1 MSEVKGQAVQAGS
14 QVNPYVPRPVVID
27 QVIVENDAK
36 DLRTFRFKFEKPEDA
51 AGFKHECGQFGILPV
66 PGAGESPIGIAS
78 SPLDEGY
85 VEFTVKRY
93 ATGVVSSTLH
103 SMQAGDRMGVR
114 GPYGNAYPMKEM
126 EGGNVVI
133 VSGGFAFTTL
143 RATIR
148 WMLDDRNRSRYKN
161 ITVIYGARSPGE
173 LLYKEELKAWEAASG
188 IDMYVTVDKGDEN
201 WKGREGFVPAVLQ
214 EVAPSSADAT
224 ALVCGPPIMLKFT
237 MQPLLQLGFT
247 PERIVTSLERKMS
260 CGFGKCG
267 RCGVGS
273 KFVCK
278 DGPVFTY
285 RQIQDLGIELF

>member
-1 MSEVKGQAVQAGS
+1 MSEVKGQVTQARSGA
-14 QVNPYVPRPVVID
+14 NPYVPKPVVIEK
-27 QVIVENDAK
+27 IIIENDAR
-36 DLRTFRFKFEKPEDA
+36 DLRTFRLKFVNPEDA
-51 AGFKHECGQFGILPV
+51 AGFKHECGQFGILSV
-66 PGAGESPIGIAS
+66 PGEGECPIGIAS

-93 ATGVVSSTLH
+93 PTGVVSSTLH
-103 SMQAGDRMGVR
+103 GMREGERMGLR

-126 EGGNVVI
+126 EGRNVVI

-143 RATIR
+143 RATIK
-148 WMLDDRNRSRYKN
+148 WMLDEGNRARYKN

-188 IDMYVTVDKGDEN
+188 IDMHVTVDKGDEN
-201 WKGREGFVPAVLQ
+201 WKGREGFVPTVLQ
-214 EVAPSSADAT
+214 EVAPSAADAT

-237 MQPLLQLGFT
+237 MKPLLDLGFT
-247 PERIVTSLERKMS
+247 PEQIVTSLERKMS
-260 CGFGKCG
+260 CGVGKCG

>member
-1 MSEVKGQAVQAGS
+1 MSEAKGQVAHARGG
-14 QVNPYVPRPVVID
+14 VNPYVPRPVVVDKI
-27 QVIVENDAK
+27 IIENDAK
-36 DLRTFRFKFEKPEDA
+36 DLRTFRLKFVNREDA
-51 AGFKHECGQFGILPV
+51 DRFVPECGQFGIISV

-78 SPLDEGY
+78 SPLDTEY

-93 ATGVVSSTLH
+93 PAGVVSSHLHTLRE
-103 SMQAGDRMGVR
+103 GDRIGVR
-114 GPYGNAYPMKEM
+114 GPYGNAYPMQEM
-126 EGGNVVI
+126 EGQNVVI

-143 RATIR
+143 RATIK
-148 WMLDDRNRSRYKN
+148 WLMDDRNRSKYKK

-173 LLYKEELKAWEAASG
+173 LLYKEELKAWEAVDG
-188 IDMYVTVDKGDEN
+188 IDMHVTVDKGDEN

-214 EVAPSSADAT
+214 EVAPGAENAT

-237 MQPLLQLGFT
+237 MKPLLDLGFR